1 MNAGVTAAR
10 GPFGFLLQTQSGQWL
25 LLGLGAASLFPD
37 KCNEIV
43 RPLLRNILLGFPV
56 SHDLALLSNGDRGSG
71 SSNKSPSSSSGMT
84 TPIVIQTSS
93 NHSDK
98 TEGEKI
104 LGQIVAYAVSAA
116 GVWVTYTVIV
126 NYLPEWI
133 KEHLPVTRQVF
144 DKAVQNL
151 GRGIIEV
158 SQQILNLKKKQDET
172 HDELL
177 EARSDILNIQN
188 SVGRCEDALETAEGI
203 QSKTQR
209 GIKLLVRAVAT
220 MVPGNHN
227 IADELNKYAREIDM
241 DPEEAME
248 YRDRIDTTGGQ
259 NHHFLFG
266 SPMAGQVVTS
276 SYGDDSKF
284 GKTIK
289 AARTPMTRSLS
300 DGGASDISEISVDGP
315 KGTVQPQVMDGSVSY
330 MSHVFPTPS
339 KTATTPGHGM
349 LKRRGSAMSLQNRI
363 DSLLNHGR
371 IY

>member
-37 KCNEIV
+37 KCNEII
-43 RPLLRNILLGFPV
+43 RPLLRNILLGLPDV
-56 SHDLALLSNGDRGSG
+56 PSLSPNMALANDNKGH
-71 SSNKSPSSSSGMT
+71 KSPSSSGMA
-84 TPIVIQTSS
+84 PIVIQTSAS
-93 NHSDK
+93 GNKS
-98 TEGEKI
+98 EGEKI
-104 LGQIVAYAVSAA
+104 VGQIVTYALSAA

-126 NYLPEWI
+126 NYLPEWV

-151 GRGIIEV
+151 GRGIVEV
-158 SQQILNLKKKQDET
+158 SQQILNLRKKQDET

-188 SVGRCEDALETAEGI
+188 SVGRCEEALETAEGV
-203 QSKTQR
+203 QNKTQR

-227 IADELNKYAREIDM
+227 IAEELNKYAREIDV
-241 DPEEAME
+241 DPTQETSME
-248 YRDRIDTTGGQ
+248 HLTSSNYG
-259 NHHFLFG
+259 NPSSFPFA
-266 SPMAGQVVTS
+266 SPMAGKGVLS
-276 SYGDDSKF
+276 GDDSKF
-284 GKTIK
+284 GRTIK

-300 DGGASDISEISVDGP
+300 DGSDISEISVEGP
-315 KGTVQPQVMDGSVSY
+315 QGKIQPSQMMDGSVSY
-330 MSHVFPTPS
+330 MSHMFTPS
-339 KTATTPGHGM
+339 STTATGHGM
-349 LKRRGSAMSLQNRI
+349 LKRRSSSMNLQNRI